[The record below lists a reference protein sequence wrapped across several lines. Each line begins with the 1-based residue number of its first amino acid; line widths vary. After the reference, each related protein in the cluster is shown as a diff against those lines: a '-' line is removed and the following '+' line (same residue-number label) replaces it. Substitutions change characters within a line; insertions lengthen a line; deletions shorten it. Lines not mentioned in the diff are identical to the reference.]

1 MPHTAAGRGGWARDH
16 LTFAIRVP
24 HERAGPIQG
33 KGKGVRAS
41 SDSCSRR
48 VLIGS
53 LGSPRRKKRDEQHR
67 AQGLCRSSQ
76 GPRVH
81 LLQASEHASD
91 VEKTTATKTSL
102 SQRFGGVLSRTARR
116 SGQDVRAA
124 GRRGSLRRQTANER
138 RTGREAR
145 GRGRRGAKCEG

>member
-1 MPHTAAGRGGWARDH
+1 MPHTAARRGGWARGH
-16 LTFAIRVP
+16 LTFAVRVP

-33 KGKGVRAS
+33 KGKGVRAP
-41 SDSCSRR
+41 SRSRSGR

-53 LGSPRRKKRDEQHR
+53 LGSPRRNKRDEQYR

-116 SGQDVRAA
+116 SGQHVHVA
-124 GRRGSLRRQTANER
+124 GGRGSLRRQTADER
-138 RTGREAR
+138 RTGAR
-145 GRGRRGAKCEG
+145 RARKARS